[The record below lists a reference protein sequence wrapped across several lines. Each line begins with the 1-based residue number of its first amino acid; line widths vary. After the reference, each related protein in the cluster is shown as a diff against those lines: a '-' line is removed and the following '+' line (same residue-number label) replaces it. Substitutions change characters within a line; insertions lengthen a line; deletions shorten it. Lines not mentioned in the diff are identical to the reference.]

1 MTLQSS
7 GAISM
12 NDINVELGRSGTA
25 TIGLNQ
31 AESGSYGAINTASAS
46 RPNGST
52 PNSMN
57 EWYGY
62 NHTAAPCY
70 SFSTTQVYDGLNSCF
85 VGSYG
90 TTKYSGCSSLSNGC
104 TMYTNSS
111 CTSID
116 YQPATYTYQTSDGLN
131 FEINFLGQVGSTAST
146 PC

>member
-12 NDINVELGRSGTA
+12 NNINVELGRSGTA

-31 AESGSYGAINTASAS
+31 AESGSYGAINTASTS

-62 NHTAAPCY
+62 NHNAVSVY
-70 SFSTTQVYDGLNSCF
+70 SISVQEMSTVDDCCGFT
-85 VGSYG
+85 G
-90 TTKYSGCSSLSNGC
+90 TTKYSNCGSLSTSC
-104 TMYTNSS
+104 VMYNTNNTSSPWTNAVFYDGTYIYTTNNSGVIDAQYS
-111 CTSID
+111 CT
-116 YQPATYTYQTSDGLN
+116 
-131 FEINFLGQVGSTAST
+131 
-146 PC
+146 C